1 MLQSLYNWWNNFWHY
16 SGMQQ
21 IAVQDKV
28 SKNTAS
34 HYFARETEVRD
45 CSIEQMLKKIYTAEL
60 NDNGTSRAKKISIED
75 RQFLDLMER
84 DCSKEGNHYNPP
96 LWKKVV
102 LWSCKQRRICDTCGV
117 KHPTGSHGYKGIK
130 KNEDGDG
137 GNSQKSDRTLAWA
150 TTKLKSNF
158 VNMWV
163 VPVKVKCSNSK
174 KKISKYKAGVL
185 FLSCTSEV
193 SLG

>member
-1 MLQSLYNWWNNFWHY
+1 
-16 SGMQQ
+16 MQQ

-96 LWKKVV
+96 L
-102 LWSCKQRRICDTCGV
+102 
-117 KHPTGSHGYKGIK
+117 
-130 KNEDGDG
+130 
-137 GNSQKSDRTLAWA
+137 
-150 TTKLKSNF
+150 
-158 VNMWV
+158 
-163 VPVKVKCSNSK
+163 
-174 KKISKYKAGVL
+174 
-185 FLSCTSEV
+185 
-193 SLG
+193 